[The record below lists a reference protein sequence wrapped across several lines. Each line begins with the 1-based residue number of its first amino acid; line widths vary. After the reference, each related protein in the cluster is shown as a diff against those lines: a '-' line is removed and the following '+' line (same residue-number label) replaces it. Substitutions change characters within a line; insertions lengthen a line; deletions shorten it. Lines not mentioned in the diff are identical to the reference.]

1 MQKKKL
7 IMSNNKNNN
16 YNSNNNNLKDG
27 QNHGLEKKQDLI
39 GIRNWLG
46 LLRIWRIQTPHTNS
60 LKERSGEKKK
70 KSNKIYNPCQGLP
83 SQECIDGGY

>member
-46 LLRIWRIQTPHTNS
+46 LLRI
-60 LKERSGEKKK
+60 
-70 KSNKIYNPCQGLP
+70 
-83 SQECIDGGY
+83 